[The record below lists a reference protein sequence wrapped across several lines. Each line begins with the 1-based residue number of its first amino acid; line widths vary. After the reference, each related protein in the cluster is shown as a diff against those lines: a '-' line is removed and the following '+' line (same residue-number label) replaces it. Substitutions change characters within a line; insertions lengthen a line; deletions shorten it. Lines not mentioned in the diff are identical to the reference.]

1 MPDDWQD
8 AWGAALDE
16 LELTLEQTERILNG
30 EPLDEVEATGWNPP
44 PVSGPIPAQYVVR
57 ARTLLDRQQALI
69 SETVTA
75 TVGIRQKL
83 DLLDKLTGSR
93 RGARDEHP
101 VYVDLTA

>member
-1 MPDDWQD
+1 MPDDWHE
-8 AWGAALDE
+8 AWGAALDD

-30 EPLDEVEATGWNPP
+30 EPPDGVEATGWTPP
-44 PVSGPIPAQYVVR
+44 QLSGPIPAQYVVR

-83 DLLDKLTGSR
+83 ELLDKLTGSR